1 MQTEAGEADNA
12 RYQQYSPQQLQKGF
26 PHPDCIVES
35 GSLAAV
41 RTPQI
46 HTNVDALQVRTGHAH
61 PAGPLPHE
69 AALTEHAH
77 AQADWESRA
86 LSNAQL
92 EAVAYAVQRFA
103 GKRLPDGSRAAFFLG
118 DGAGVGKGRQ
128 IAALTKVMWGRGT
141 RRVLWL
147 SHCNDLREDA
157 RRDMA
162 DMGIRVPGFKRPA
175 AGAAAG
181 GAKPPAIKV
190 WPEGNMTPPQANLE
204 EELGKGVLFATY
216 HLLIAGT
223 SGVVKQIH
231 ELKKYEKL
239 ECASPTPSSPQPSE
253 DRFSGVPC
261 SMHGCLFI
269 LPEQWR
275 GAVRPPVQR
284 YGCKRWHCCLYR
296 TVGRS

>member
-1 MQTEAGEADNA
+1 MQADASEADTA

-41 RTPQI
+41 RTPRI
-46 HTNVDALQVRTGHAH
+46 HTNVDALQVRPGRTH
-61 PAGPLPHE
+61 PSAPLLHE
-69 AALTEHAH
+69 AALAQQQTQHAH
-77 AQADWESRA
+77 IQADWQARA

-92 EAVAYAVQRFA
+92 ETVAYAVQRFA

-175 AGAAAG
+175 AGGAAG
-181 GAKPPAIKV
+181 AAKPPVIKV

-239 ECASPTPSSPQPSE
+239 ECALPTSYSTQNFT
-253 DRFSGVPC
+253 DW
-261 SMHGCLFI
+261 L
-269 LPEQWR
+269 LN
-275 GAVRPPVQR
+275 
-284 YGCKRWHCCLYR
+284 
-296 TVGRS
+296 